1 MYPYTVE
8 DSAGTGKVF
17 FQVQF
22 FIFIQYLTL
31 MYLVSIE
38 TIYFGHLLSKPYS
51 KKKSS
56 KHIEWPYKMQNK
68 DTYILGVA
76 FGGSKCKSSKNNHF
90 RPNQ

>member
-38 TIYFGHLLSKPYS
+38 TIYFGHLLSKPY
-51 KKKSS
+51 
-56 KHIEWPYKMQNK
+56 KMQNK
-68 DTYILGVA
+68 DTYI
-76 FGGSKCKSSKNNHF
+76 GGRLFFQGQQMQKFQK
-90 RPNQ
+90 

>member
-1 MYPYTVE
+1 MACGQYVHLYSSNLNRQRSRICIMYPYTVE

-17 FQVQF
+17 FQVQI

-51 KKKSS
+51 KKSLVS
-56 KHIEWPYKMQNK
+56 
-68 DTYILGVA
+68 T
-76 FGGSKCKSSKNNHF
+76 
-90 RPNQ
+90 